1 METIVIGDIHGGLR
15 ALQQILSKITPGKD
29 LRYIFLGD
37 YVDGWSQS
45 SDVISFLMKFR
56 EEHESI
62 FLKGNHDT
70 WAADWLRGKEAD
82 PVWLH
87 HGGQATVDSYK
98 EVSKPAIKEHIAFF
112 DSLQDYY
119 TDTDNR
125 LFVHAGFTA
134 TRGPGHE
141 NNPLTLSWDR
151 TLWELAVAVDPL
163 IPLDSKRYPARLSL
177 FHEIYI
183 GHTPTTHLG
192 ESSPVHAANV
202 WNIDTGAAF
211 KGKLSAMNID
221 TGEIWQSQPLK
232 DLYPT
237 EKGRN

>member
-1 METIVIGDIHGGLR
+1 METIVIGDIHGGLK
-15 ALQQILSKITPGKD
+15 ALTQILSKTGQD
-29 LRYIFLGD
+29 NNHRYIFLGD

-45 SDVISFLMKFR
+45 ADVISYLILFSA
-56 EEHESI
+56 EHETI

-70 WAADWLRGKEAD
+70 WAADWLRGREAD

-87 HGGQATVDSYK
+87 HGGQATVNSYK
-98 EVSKPAIKEHIAFF
+98 EADKALITAHIEFF
-112 DSLQDYY
+112 DSLHDYY
-119 TDTDNR
+119 TDTENR
-125 LFVHAGFTA
+125 LFVHAGFTSV
-134 TRGPGHE
+134 RGPEHE

-177 FHEIYI
+177 FKEIFI

-192 ESSPVHAANV
+192 EGVPVHAANV

-221 TGEIWQSQPLK
+221 TREIWQSDPLK
-232 DLYPT
+232 DLYPD